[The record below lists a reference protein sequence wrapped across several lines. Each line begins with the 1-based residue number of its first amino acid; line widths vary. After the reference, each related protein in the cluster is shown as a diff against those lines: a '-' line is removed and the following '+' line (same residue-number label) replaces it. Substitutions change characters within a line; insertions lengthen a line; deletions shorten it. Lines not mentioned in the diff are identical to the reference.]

1 MLEFEFKEQLRSVAQ
16 DILKE
21 GDFHESLAPAI
32 SKYHQLLFEMLEI
45 DPDDEKEKEHIETE
59 KGNAIGT
66 WWAATC
72 VKEVFRTQRFAKAL
86 AQAIRDIHCNEKRT
100 VHVLY
105 AGTGPFAA
113 LALPIMLT
121 FQPTE
126 VQFTLLEINQN
137 SYGKLQD
144 LMKRL
149 DLLPYVKESKLADA
163 TSYVL
168 KNYDVDIVLSE
179 TMNLAL
185 FKEPQ
190 VSIMMNFERQLGNK
204 ALYLP
209 NQIKVALCKQGR
221 KDLDELKTLIK
232 FDQLGMAELNK
243 RTNANQ
249 ELFEKIA
256 LEVEL
261 AQGERLCY
269 HTEITIYKGFKLGLN
284 DSSLTLLKPVKPN
297 IQAGRYQLSLQYQVS
312 NNPGFVVESK
322 NIDVQN

>member
-86 AQAIRDIHCNEKRT
+86 AQAIRDIQCNEKRT

-137 SYGKLQD
+137 SYAKLQN

-149 DLLPYVKESKLADA
+149 DLLPYVKESKLVDA

-190 VSIMMNFERQLGNK
+190 VSVMMNFERQLGNK

-221 KDLDELKTLIK
+221 NDLEELKTLIK

-284 DSSLTLLKPVKPN
+284 DSSLTLLKSVKPN
-297 IQAGRYQLSLQYQVS
+297 MQAGRYQLSLQYQVS
-312 NNPGFVVESK
+312 NNPGFVVEFK

>member
-1 MLEFEFKEQLRSVAQ
+1 
-16 DILKE
+16 
-21 GDFHESLAPAI
+21 
-32 SKYHQLLFEMLEI
+32 MLEI
-45 DPDDEKEKEHIETE
+45 DPDDEKEKAHIETP

-72 VKEVFRTQRFAKAL
+72 IKEIFRTQRFAKAL
-86 AQAIRDIHCNEKRT
+86 AQAIKDIQHNEKRR

-144 LMKRL
+144 LLQRL
-149 DLLPYVKESKLADA
+149 ELLPYVKELSLADA
-163 TSYVL
+163 AIYTL
-168 KNYDVDIVLSE
+168 KNDDVDVVLSE

-190 VSIMMNFERQLGNK
+190 VSIMMNLERQLGNR
-204 ALYLP
+204 AVYLP
-209 NQIKVALCKQGR
+209 NQIKVALCKQGH
-221 KDLDELKTLIK
+221 KVDLEKLTTLMK
-232 FDQLGMAELNK
+232 FDQLAMNELNK
-243 RTNANQ
+243 KAYAMQ
-249 ELFEKIA
+249 ELFEKTTLA
-256 LEVEL
+256 VDL

-269 HTEITIYKGFKLGLN
+269 HTEIVIYKGFKLGLN
-284 DSSLTLLKPVKPN
+284 DSSLTLLKSVKPN
-297 IQAGRYQLSLQYQVS
+297 LQAGRHHLSIQYQVS
-312 NNPGFVVESK
+312 SNPGFVVESE
-322 NIDVQN
+322 NIEVQN